1 MTRLQ
6 IDFEHTSREWWE
18 AGGED
23 LWLAL
28 VGDSGENH
36 VVVDDDLAS
45 SWLREAEKLPGWS
58 AGHEFAPHPIAAS
71 ALAEGEEDL

>member
-1 MTRLQ
+1 MHLRRNRLAHSAHFFDANRPV
-6 IDFEHTSREWWE
+6 II
-18 AGGED
+18 
-23 LWLAL
+23 L